1 MTKKII
7 LASGSPRRKELL
19 EKAGIVFEV
28 MKSEYEEDMTLSLEP
43 KKLAEHL
50 SLGKA
55 EDVAKKIT
63 EGIIISADT
72 FISYEGKIMGK
83 PHTPERAKE
92 MLLSLS
98 GRSHSVITGFTII
111 DVESGKNISRAVE
124 TLIFFKE
131 LTEKEIDVYVATGN
145 PLDKAGA
152 YAIQVIG
159 EKWVEKIEGDFN
171 NVVGL
176 PLNDVLETLKDFG
189 INTEQ

>member
-1 MTKKII
+1 MNKRII

-19 EKAGIVFEV
+19 EKTGLIFEV
-28 MKSEYEEDMTLSLEP
+28 VKSDYEEDMTLELSP

-50 SLGKA
+50 SRGKA
-55 EDVAKKIT
+55 EDVAKKFT

-111 DVESGKNISRAVE
+111 DIESGKNISRAVE

-131 LTEKEIDVYVATGN
+131 LSEKEIDEYVATGN

-159 EKWVEKIEGDFN
+159 EKWVEKIEGDFD

-176 PLNDVLETLKDFG
+176 PVKDLLEELKEFG
-189 INTEQ
+189 VFVEL